1 MIPINKH
8 EFDPRLLFQ
17 GLQDGI
23 YFDQDEV
30 EDETEE
36 WVIREFKFFRKGPCA
51 PFRVYLY

>member
-23 YFDQDEV
+23 YFDQEEV

-36 WVIREFKFFRKGPCA
+36 WVIKEFKFFWKGPCA
-51 PFRVYLY
+51 PFRVYL

>member
-23 YFDQDEV
+23 YFEEEV
-30 EDETEE
+30 EEE
-36 WVIREFKFFRKGPCA
+36 IEE
-51 PFRVYLY
+51 